1 MTEKRERA
9 KAVALRYNPEQDIA
23 PVVTAK
29 GQGYLAE
36 RIEQVARESGIPVR
50 QDEEMAEYLMALDLY
65 TEIPPELYTVVAEIL
80 AHIYA
85 MDQRY
90 MRRLR

>member
-9 KAVALRYNPEQDIA
+9 QAVALRYNPEQDTA
-23 PVVTAK
+23 PLITAK

-36 RIEQVARESGIPVR
+36 RIEQIARESGVPIR

-65 TEIPPELYTVVAEIL
+65 TQIPPELYTVVAEIL

-90 MRRLR
+90 RGRLR